1 MYVYGTV
8 RVPLCSCTR
17 TRLHVRK
24 HAQRYES
31 TKVLQLSTTCTRT
44 CTRMCSLTLSPTGAY
59 EYLILQMFAYV
70 ASFRER
76 SHLGRA
82 PAAATNDEAAR

>member
-1 MYVYGTV
+1 M
-8 RVPLCSCTR
+8 
-17 TRLHVRK
+17 
-24 HAQRYES
+24 
-31 TKVLQLSTTCTRT
+31 LSTTVGYCTAQYEYHCVVVHV
-44 CTRMCSLTLSPTGAY
+44 CTFVNMRNVMKVRKYYSCPLHVQYVYTYVQSYAY

>member
-1 MYVYGTV
+1 MKQGKIPTDGRKEKIKMVGHA
-8 RVPLCSCTR
+8 
-17 TRLHVRK
+17 LHVRK
-24 HAQRYES
+24 YFR
-31 TKVLQLSTTCTRT
+31 TTVVHYTYVYT
-44 CTRMCSLTLSPTGAY
+44 YVQSYAY